1 MPEGNIN
8 AEVAEHLR
16 EHGAHDEHDDGAA
29 HKPSRRRIETI
40 EILEAILLA
49 IVAIATAL
57 SGFQAALF
65 DGESAKEYATSSR
78 LRTEANGTQL
88 TANQTL
94 IYNAGT
100 FTAWLQAYDAGD
112 ESLQKLLE
120 RRFTPEYKTAFD
132 AWVEIGGIS
141 NPDAPPGPRYM
152 PEYED
157 PLVEKAA
164 ELNKEASHAFD
175 LGVST
180 RATGEKY
187 VRVTVILAVAL
198 FLIAIGQRFKVRGV
212 RNAVNTVAGL
222 LIVYCVYL
230 IVIYPHIYTH

>member
-16 EHGAHDEHDDGAA
+16 EHGGHDEH
-29 HKPSRRRIETI
+29 KPSKRRIETV
-40 EILEAILLA
+40 EILEALLLA

-78 LRTEANGTQL
+78 LRSESVEKHLESNQVAAYDAN
-88 TANQTL
+88 TL
-94 IYNAGT
+94 NS
-100 FTAWLQAYDAGD
+100 WLQAEVAGD
-112 ESLQKLLE
+112 EELMAVLAN
-120 RRFTPEYKTAFD
+120 RFTPEYAVAFE
-132 AWVEIGGIS
+132 AWVELDPLN
-141 NPDAPPGPRYM
+141 NPDAPAGPRFM

-157 PLVEKAA
+157 PLAEEAKELAA
-164 ELNKEASHAFD
+164 EATHAFD

-180 RATGEKY
+180 RLTGEKY
-187 VRVTVILAVAL
+187 VRVTVILAVVL

-212 RNAVNTVAGL
+212 RNSVNTVAGV
-222 LIVYCVYL
+222 LILYCVYL
-230 IVIYPHIYTH
+230 IIVYPHIFTH

>member
-16 EHGAHDEHDDGAA
+16 EHGGHGEHDEHQ
-29 HKPSRRRIETI
+29 PSKRRIETI
-40 EILEAILLA
+40 EILEALLLA

-78 LRTEANGTQL
+78 LRSESVEKNLESIQVA
-88 TANQTL
+88 AYDASTL
-94 IYNAGT
+94 NS
-100 FTAWLQAYDAGD
+100 WLQAEVAGD
-112 ESLQKLLE
+112 EELKAVLE
-120 RRFTPEYKTAFD
+120 NRFTPEYEEAFK
-132 AWVEIGGIS
+132 AWVELDPLN
-141 NPDAPPGPRYM
+141 NPDAPPGPRFM

-157 PLVEKAA
+157 PLAEEAKELAVEAT
-164 ELNKEASHAFD
+164 HAFD

-180 RATGEKY
+180 RLTGEKY
-187 VRVTVILAVAL
+187 VRVTVILAVVL

-212 RNAVNTVAGL
+212 RNSVNAVAGV
-222 LIVYCVYL
+222 LIVYCIYL
-230 IVIYPHIYTH
+230 IIVYPHIFTH